1 MMRTSSLLFSV
12 AINVALVVTLCL
24 QLRSRAELGAT
35 MVRSVRPMVAPRV
48 MNPSRVACN
57 AKKAGEAGMVPDRNS
72 RPDDDIVAKDGSF
85 FDKVFNDWITKKSPT
100 RSLVLDRQR
109 QMNEERAENGGFSLP
124 DFSLPE
130 GGSGGLPEINLEGL
144 SEFSLDPTLKKTVKK
159 TTASKAAPRGGKKTV
174 AAKEEKKGGFSLPFL
189 KPYDN
194 GKQSFSDALNRRK

>member
-1 MMRTSSLLFSV
+1 MTTTGLFLLF
-12 AINVALVVTLCL
+12 
-24 QLRSRAELGAT
+24 G
-35 MVRSVRPMVAPRV
+35 
-48 MNPSRVACN
+48 
-57 AKKAGEAGMVPDRNS
+57 
-72 RPDDDIVAKDGSF
+72 F
-85 FDKVFNDWITKKSPT
+85 KVFNDWITKKSPT

-189 KPYDN
+189 K
-194 GKQSFSDALNRRK
+194 